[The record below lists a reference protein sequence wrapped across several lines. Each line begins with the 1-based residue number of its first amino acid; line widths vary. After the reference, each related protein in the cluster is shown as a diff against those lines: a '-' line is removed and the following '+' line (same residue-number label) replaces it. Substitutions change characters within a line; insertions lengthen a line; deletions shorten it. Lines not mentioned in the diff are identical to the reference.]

1 MAASATIN
9 LELRTIL
16 ILILTLMLEVHHLSV
31 NYRGIRALDGVSFR
45 LQPGELAG
53 AVGPNGAGKSTLI
66 KALLGLV
73 PIDHAP
79 LGSPPLDRPCLCW
92 HGQPVRSLRQ
102 VAAYVPQRSQVD
114 WQYPV
119 TAWQVVLMGRT
130 ARAGWGRGHSRSA
143 RAAAEAALRRMDLWA
158 LRDRRIGEL
167 SGGQQQRVFLARAIA
182 QDADLFLLDEPLT
195 GVDRKTEAIVR
206 DLLDE
211 WRTTGKTALV
221 CSHEWGNA
229 LNRYDHLLLLNQ
241 TLLADGSPTEV
252 MTFENIQR
260 AYGQGNLGQGN
271 LGQGNLGQGNLGNHR
286 VQTIA

>member
-1 MAASATIN
+1 MAASATIS

-16 ILILTLMLEVHHLSV
+16 ILILTPMLEVHNLSV

-73 PIDHAP
+73 PIDGAP
-79 LGSPPLDRPCLCW
+79 HRPCLNW

-114 WQYPV
+114 WHYPV

-130 ARAGWGRGHSRSA
+130 VRAGWGRRHSRAA
-143 RAAAEAALRRMDLWA
+143 RIAAEAALRRMDLWD

-211 WRTTGKTALV
+211 WRTTGKMTLV

-241 TLLADGSPTEV
+241 TLLADGSPMEV

-260 AYGQGNLGQGN
+260 AYGQGNLEN
-271 LGQGNLGQGNLGNHR
+271 R
-286 VQTIA
+286 CVQVIA